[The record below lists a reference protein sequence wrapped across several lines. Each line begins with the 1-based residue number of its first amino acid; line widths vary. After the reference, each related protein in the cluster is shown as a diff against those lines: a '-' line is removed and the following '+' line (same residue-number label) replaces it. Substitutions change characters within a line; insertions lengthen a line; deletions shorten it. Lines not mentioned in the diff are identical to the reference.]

1 MYKIIEGDWEQL
13 EQHAKYIREQ
23 VFIQEQGITPEDEWD
38 DLDAVVLHFIVS
50 DKEQPIAT
58 ARLLPQHSVG
68 RVAVLMPYRKQGIG
82 KILMQHIIEYARNH
96 KMPYLKLSAQ
106 TYVTAFYE
114 ALGFKVQGEV
124 YEDCGIPHIDM
135 VLELNETS
143 F

>member
-1 MYKIIEGDWEQL
+1 MYKVIAGSWTQFEED
-13 EQHAKYIREQ
+13 AKYIREQ
-23 VFIQEQGITPEDEWD
+23 VFIQEQGIEPEDEWD
-38 DLDAVVLHFIVS
+38 DFDSIAMHSIVY

-82 KILMQHIIEYARNH
+82 KILMQHIIEYARQH
-96 KMPYLKLSAQ
+96 KLPYLKLSAQ

-124 YEDCGIPHIDM
+124 YQDCGIPHIDM
-135 VLELNETS
+135 TLTLS
-143 F
+143 

>member
-1 MYKIIEGDWEQL
+1 MYKIVEGDWEQL
-13 EQHAKYIREQ
+13 EQDAKYIREQ
-23 VFIQEQGITPEDEWD
+23 VFIQEQGIAPEDEWD

>member
-1 MYKIIEGDWEQL
+1 MYKIIESDWEQL
-13 EQHAKYIREQ
+13 GQDAKYIREQ
-23 VFIQEQGITPEDEWD
+23 VFIQEQGIAPEDEWD
-38 DLDAVVLHFIVS
+38 DLDTIVLHFIVY

-82 KILMQHIIEYARNH
+82 KILMQHIIDYARRH
-96 KMPYLKLSAQ
+96 KLPYLKLSAQ

-124 YEDCGIPHIDM
+124 YQDCGIPHIDM
-135 VLELNETS
+135 VLKLN
-143 F
+143 

>member
-1 MYKIIEGDWEQL
+1 MYKIIESDWEQL
-13 EQHAKYIREQ
+13 EKDAKYIREQ
-23 VFIQEQGITPEDEWD
+23 VFIQEQGIAPEDEWD
-38 DLDAVVLHFIVS
+38 DLDAIVLHFIVY

-82 KILMQHIIEYARNH
+82 KILMQHIIEYARQH
-96 KMPYLKLSAQ
+96 KLPYLKLSAQ

-124 YEDCGIPHIDM
+124 YQDCGIPHIDM
-135 VLELNETS
+135 VLELN
-143 F
+143 

>member
-1 MYKIIEGDWEQL
+1 MYKVIADDWEQL
-13 EQHAKYIREQ
+13 EKDAKYIREQ
-23 VFIQEQGITPEDEWD
+23 VFIQEQGIAPEDEWD
-38 DLDAVVLHFIVS
+38 DFDAIAVHFMVY

-82 KILMQHIIEYARNH
+82 KILMQHIIDYARNQ
-96 KMPYLKLSAQ
+96 KLPYLKLSAQ

-124 YEDCGIPHIDM
+124 YQDCGISHIDM
-135 VLELNETS
+135 TLALS
-143 F
+143 

>member
-1 MYKIIEGDWEQL
+1 MYKIIESDWEQL
-13 EQHAKYIREQ
+13 GQDAKYIREQ
-23 VFIQEQGITPEDEWD
+23 VFIQEQGIAPEDEWD
-38 DLDAVVLHFIVS
+38 DLDTIVLHFIVY

-82 KILMQHIIEYARNH
+82 KILMQYIIEYAHQH
-96 KMPYLKLSAQ
+96 KLPYLKLSAQ

-124 YEDCGIPHIDM
+124 YQDCGIPHIDM
-135 VLELNETS
+135 VLELT
-143 F
+143 

>member
-1 MYKIIEGDWEQL
+1 MYKIVEGGWEQL
-13 EQHAKYIREQ
+13 EQDAKYIREQ
-23 VFIQEQGITPEDEWD
+23 VFIQEQGIAPEDEWD
-38 DLDAVVLHFIVS
+38 DLDATVLHFIVY

-58 ARLLPQHSVG
+58 ARLLLQHSVG

-82 KILMQHIIEYARNH
+82 KILMQHIIEYARQH
-96 KMPYLKLSAQ
+96 KLPYLKLSAQ

-135 VLELNETS
+135 VLKLN
-143 F
+143 